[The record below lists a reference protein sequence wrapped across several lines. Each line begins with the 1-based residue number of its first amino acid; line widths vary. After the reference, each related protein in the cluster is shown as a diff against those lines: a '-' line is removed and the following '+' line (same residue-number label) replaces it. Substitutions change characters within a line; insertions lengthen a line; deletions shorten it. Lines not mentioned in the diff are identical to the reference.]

1 MGAGPSVVPGPAEEA
16 GEAVRGV
23 DGEVR
28 PPDGEPDRSRL
39 DWDTHDM
46 PVPGIEIVRRVRPSA
61 MWETWKPFPPADN
74 PIPDFE
80 KFSRSPG
87 INLIER

>member
-1 MGAGPSVVPGPAEEA
+1 
-16 GEAVRGV
+16 
-23 DGEVR
+23 
-28 PPDGEPDRSRL
+28 
-39 DWDTHDM
+39 M